1 MSTVIIISLIGLF
14 IKKSV
19 RHYFMLFINL
29 IFLLYF
35 LLISILIQLVVL
47 VGSIVK
53 RYDAE
58 NIDIIFWISVVFT
71 FVVLLFIWIIV
82 TKISDKTK
90 EIKDL

>member
-1 MSTVIIISLIGLF
+1 
-14 IKKSV
+14 
-19 RHYFMLFINL
+19 MLFINL